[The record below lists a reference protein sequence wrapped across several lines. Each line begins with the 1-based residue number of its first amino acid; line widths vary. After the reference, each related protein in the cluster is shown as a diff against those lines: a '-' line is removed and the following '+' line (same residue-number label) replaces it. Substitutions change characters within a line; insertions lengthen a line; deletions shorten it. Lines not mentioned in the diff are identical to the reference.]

1 MRFNTAGYMCSNQT
15 RVVFNPSVGT
25 YIFLFRNVTVRDPWH
40 NSYQYLVL
48 GYPRGALL
56 REHSEYL
63 GSLKRPPLQPLTT
76 PTREE
81 GIFAALRRAAPKPK
95 AREDRKNAWILASKR
110 RLANKRV
117 YAQQDP

>member
-63 GSLKRPPLQPLTT
+63 GSLKRPPPPAPDHPDKGGRNIRG
-76 PTREE
+76 PTE
-81 GIFAALRRAAPKPK
+81 GRTEA
-95 AREDRKNAWILASKR
+95 
-110 RLANKRV
+110 
-117 YAQQDP
+117 